1 MDMKS
6 IEVSGKTVD
15 EAIFKGLQQLE
26 ISIDEVEIQII
37 KQETKGI
44 LGFGAKPA
52 IVRLVQKAAEEVAV
66 PDFSEL
72 SRRYERGGGER
83 GRRDSKPSER
93 GDELKRKKTERPKQ
107 NKDCTGVGAAAPAR
121 RSPEKASERD
131 FSNESKPATGEQNLR
146 AKEQK
151 QQRESVEGD
160 NAQRT
165 EKGAELQNGGDGT
178 VKSTGPVNQDRKNE
192 RTRPAE
198 WKPDNRSNNAA
209 SIGLE
214 ECEYSVK
221 AAQDE
226 PGAVFLA
233 ETVRLMGIEGEL
245 SAYADDEALMIRINS
260 SAKGGLIGYRGETL
274 DALQYIT
281 SLVTNKNRRES
292 GYRRVTVD
300 TEGYRKKREATL
312 TGLAR
317 KVASQVRSSGRAK
330 ALEPMNPYERR
341 ILHSALQNNPHV
353 STHSEGEEPNRRVVV
368 TPKRRGAGTRSRE

>member
-52 IVRLVQKAAEEVAV
+52 IVRLVQKAAEEVEV
-66 PDFSEL
+66 PNFSEL
-72 SRRYERGGGER
+72 SRRDGR
-83 GRRDSKPSER
+83 GRRESKPFER
-93 GDELKRKKTERPKQ
+93 RDEPKGKGAESPKQ
-107 NKDCTGVGAAAPAR
+107 NNGGMGADTAAPTR
-121 RSPEKASERD
+121 QSSQKASERTLE
-131 FSNESKPATGEQNLR
+131 NGPKPAGEQNIRVEEL
-146 AKEQK
+146 K
-151 QQRESVEGD
+151 QQRESAAVD
-160 NAQRT
+160 NTKRS
-165 EKGAELQNGGDGT
+165 EKSAELQNDRNET
-178 VKSTGPVNQDRKNE
+178 VRSVRPASQERKNE
-192 RTRPAE
+192 RSRPL
-198 WKPDNRSNNAA
+198 NRRPESGYGNAA
-209 SIGLE
+209 AIDTQE
-214 ECEYSVK
+214 REYSVK
-221 AAQDE
+221 VAQDE
-226 PGAVFLA
+226 PGAAFLA

-245 SAYADDEALMIRINS
+245 SAYADEEALMIRINS
-260 SAKGGLIGYRGETL
+260 NSKGVLIGYRGETL

-312 TGLAR
+312 TGLAK
-317 KVASQVRSSGRAK
+317 KVASQVRSSGRSK

-368 TPKRRGAGTRSRE
+368 TPKRRGGDRGSGNKV

>member
-260 SAKGGLIGYRGETL
+260 SAKGVLIGYRGETL

>member
-52 IVRLVQKAAEEVAV
+52 IVRLVQKAVEEVEV

-72 SRRYERGGGER
+72 SRRYERGGGR
-83 GRRDSKPSER
+83 GGKPSER
-93 GDELKRKKTERPKQ
+93 RDETKRKETERPKQ
-107 NKDCTGVGAAAPAR
+107 NKGGTGAGTAAPAR
-121 RSPEKASERD
+121 QSPIKASERD
-131 FSNESKPATGEQNLR
+131 LDNGPKPVKEEQNSR
-146 AKEQK
+146 AEELK
-151 QQRESVEGD
+151 QQRESVPGD
-160 NAQRT
+160 DTPRAV
-165 EKGAELQNGGDGT
+165 KSAELQNDGDGT
-178 VKSTGPVNQDRKNE
+178 VKSARPANQTRKNE
-192 RTRPAE
+192 GIGPAE
-198 WKPDNRSNNAA
+198 RKYDNGYGNAA
-209 SIGLE
+209 NIDPE
-214 ECEYSVK
+214 EREYSVK

-226 PGAVFLA
+226 PGAAFLA

-245 SAYADDEALMIRINS
+245 SAYADDEALMIRINGGS
-260 SAKGGLIGYRGETL
+260 KGVLIGYRGETL

-317 KVASQVRSSGRAK
+317 KIASQVRASGRAK

-368 TPKRRGAGTRSRE
+368 TPKRRGTGTRSRE